1 MNVKKNYYSTQG
13 FQTSFKLPYTRNNGG
28 IVGRLSLMIRM
39 NDDEVYG
46 LQ

>member
-1 MNVKKNYYSTQG
+1 MKRKICNSTQG

-28 IVGRLSLMIRM
+28 IEGRLSLMIRM